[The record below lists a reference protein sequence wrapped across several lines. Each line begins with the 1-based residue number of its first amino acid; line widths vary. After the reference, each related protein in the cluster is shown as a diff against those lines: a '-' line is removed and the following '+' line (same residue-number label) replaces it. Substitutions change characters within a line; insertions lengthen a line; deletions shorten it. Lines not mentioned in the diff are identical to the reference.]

1 MQRFVVYTRVS
12 TKKQGDSGLG
22 LDAQDRDIQL
32 FLDNYSEVPFEVV
45 ARFQD
50 VESGTRS
57 DRPELAK
64 ALTLAKTTGATL
76 LVAKLDRL
84 SRSVAFIAQLLE
96 DKKLNFR
103 VASMP
108 YADKFQLHIYAALA
122 EQERDFISKRTKA
135 ALQEAKARGV
145 KLGGYREGH
154 KAHHEAIRQNA
165 DKAAQRVAST
175 ILSRRAAGATFQA
188 IADELNALGVAT
200 ARNGQWYAT
209 TVRNYAKRLE
219 ALET

>member
-64 ALTLAKTTGATL
+64 AITLAKTTGATL

-154 KAHHEAIRQNA
+154 KAHHEALRQNA